1 MAEYYGYVEREKE
14 DYIDWNAVGQDVVT
28 KLDTEAERRVTKKK
42 ELADAQQE
50 ALNVFDTPNIGENKT
65 LNEVYLNNS
74 NQRKEQQLI
83 WYKALQNN
91 QMQPDEYARLTQN
104 QVDDSKMFTKLTNQS
119 QEKFA
124 LTTKRINEGK
134 ASQIEIKQMQLLQEF
149 SDLNNTA
156 FRIDP
161 KSGKMIAIKKN
172 KDGSLSK
179 NPNDIMSVQR
189 AFLNLGVEIDEY
201 DLQTNVNND
210 VKKLA
215 KIYKKVIDKG
225 DISTLDDIRQN
236 PEFKEALDA
245 AVLSQLV
252 NPNDVASILTQYG
265 EYDISF
271 DLKDK
276 GKEGMIYVDRSTNIP
291 QAVLTKKQEEDAQA
305 IVRSQYETQI
315 GTKETLKS
323 APVKTR
329 SSPRDYD
336 RREYKNVLLSIAKL
350 FYATDAVSYDT
361 AKSVFLGYL
370 NRNIEDP
377 RERYSKL
384 ERTAEGI
391 KVFNM
396 RGQALVYNFPKGGTT
411 TDFVESVSTSIGIN
425 DTKLARS
432 VGQGISNQTVG
443 VYSNTAGDNSWSGT
457 AVEPKVTNSDE
468 DDEEEEF
475 EQKSFQKGG
484 FMTLGDDAQ
493 GTGGGMGSF

>member
-179 NPNDIMSVQR
+179 NPNDIMSIQR

-201 DLQTNVNND
+201 DLQKNINND
-210 VKKLA
+210 VKNLA
-215 KIYKKVIDKG
+215 KTYKKVIDKG

-276 GKEGMIYVDRSTNIP
+276 GKEGLIYVDRSTNIP
-291 QAVLTKKQEEDAQA
+291 QAVLTKEQEEDAQA
-305 IVRSQYETQI
+305 IVRRQYETQI
-315 GTKETLKS
+315 GTTETLKS
-323 APVKTR
+323 APVKTPYR
-329 SSPRDYD
+329 PNARDYD
-336 RREYKNVLLSIAKL
+336 RRENKNVLLSIAKL
-350 FYATDAVSYDT
+350 FYAKDAVSYDT
-361 AKSVFLGYL
+361 AKSVLLGYL
-370 NRNIEDP
+370 NKNITDP
-377 RERYSKL
+377 NERYSEL
-384 ERTAEGI
+384 ERTATGI
-391 KVFNM
+391 KVFTI
-396 RGQALVYNFPKGGTT
+396 GGGYTLVFPFPEGGTT
-411 TDFVESVSTSIGIN
+411 TDFVESVSTSLGIN

-432 VGQGISNQTVG
+432 VGKGISNQTRG
-443 VYSNTAGDNSWSGT
+443 VYSNSDLKGADSWSGT
-457 AVEPKVTNSDE
+457 ALEKKVKKNTPKPAS
-468 DDEEEEF
+468 
-475 EQKSFQKGG
+475 
-484 FMTLGDDAQ
+484 A
-493 GTGGGMGSF
+493 TGGTTR

>member
-28 KLDTEAERRVTKKK
+28 KLDTEAERRVNKKK
-42 ELADAQQE
+42 ELADASQA
-50 ALNVFDTPNIGENKT
+50 ALNIFDTPNIGENKT
-65 LNEVYLNNS
+65 LNEVYLNNA
-74 NQRKEQQLI
+74 NQAKEQQLI

-104 QVDDSKMFTKLTNQS
+104 QVDDNKMFTKLTNQS
-119 QEKFA
+119 QDKFA
-124 LTTKRINEGK
+124 LTTQRINEGK

-156 FRIDP
+156 FRTDP

-179 NPNDIMSVQR
+179 NPNDIMSIQR

-291 QAVLTKKQEEDAQA
+291 QAVLTKEQEEDAQA

-323 APVKTR
+323 APVKQPST
-329 SSPRDYD
+329 PNARDYTI
-336 RREYKNVLLSIAKL
+336 REQKNVLLSIAKL

-370 NRNIEDP
+370 NKGIKEP

-384 ERTAEGI
+384 ERTATGI
-391 KVFNM
+391 KVFTIQGGNT
-396 RGQALVYNFPKGGTT
+396 LVYNFPKGGTT

-432 VGQGISNQTVG
+432 VGKGISNQTMG
-443 VYSNTAGDNSWSGT
+443 VYSNPALKGENSWSGT
-457 AVEPKVTNSDE
+457 AVEPKKTNNNS
-468 DDEEEEF
+468 
-475 EQKSFQKGG
+475 QQGSFQKGG
-484 FMTLGDDAQ
+484 FMTLGAPDPA
-493 GTGGGMGSF
+493 TGGTSR

>member
-1 MAEYYGYVEREKE
+1 
-14 DYIDWNAVGQDVVT
+14 
-28 KLDTEAERRVTKKK
+28 
-42 ELADAQQE
+42 
-50 ALNVFDTPNIGENKT
+50 
-65 LNEVYLNNS
+65 
-74 NQRKEQQLI
+74 
-83 WYKALQNN
+83 
-91 QMQPDEYARLTQN
+91 
-104 QVDDSKMFTKLTNQS
+104 
-119 QEKFA
+119 
-124 LTTKRINEGK
+124 
-134 ASQIEIKQMQLLQEF
+134 MQLLQEF

-156 FRIDP
+156 FRTDP

-179 NPNDIMSVQR
+179 NPNDIMSIQR
-189 AFLNLGVEIDEY
+189 AFLNLGVEINEY

-236 PEFKEALDA
+236 PKFKEALDA

-291 QAVLTKKQEEDAQA
+291 QAVLTKEQEEDAQA

-323 APVKTR
+323 APVKTPYR

-350 FYATDAVSYDT
+350 FYANDDVSYDT

-370 NRNIEDP
+370 NAGIEDP
-377 RERYSKL
+377 NERYSKL
-384 ERTAEGI
+384 ERTATGI
-391 KVFNM
+391 KVFTIGGGHT
-396 RGQALVYNFPKGGTT
+396 RVFPFPKGGTT
-411 TDFVESVSTSIGIN
+411 TDFVESVSTSLGIN

-432 VGQGISNQTVG
+432 VGNGISKQTMG
-443 VYSNTAGDNSWSGT
+443 VYSDNLWSGT
-457 AVEPKVTNSDE
+457 ALEKQKKNTNNNS
-468 DDEEEEF
+468 
-475 EQKSFQKGG
+475 QQGSFQKGG
-484 FMTLGDDAQ
+484 FMTLGNNAPAG
-493 GTGGGMGSF
+493 GTSQFNKKPNQ

>member
-28 KLDTEAERRVTKKK
+28 KLDTEAERRVNKKK
-42 ELADAQQE
+42 ELADASQA
-50 ALNVFDTPNIGENKT
+50 ALNIFDTPNIGENKT
-65 LNEVYLNNS
+65 LNEVYLNNA
-74 NQRKEQQLI
+74 NQAKEQQLI

-104 QVDDSKMFTKLTNQS
+104 QVDDNKMFTKLTNQS
-119 QEKFA
+119 QDKFA

-156 FRIDP
+156 FRTDP

-179 NPNDIMSVQR
+179 NPNDIMSIQR

-291 QAVLTKKQEEDAQA
+291 QAVLTKEQEEDAQA

-323 APVKTR
+323 APVKQPYT
-329 SSPRDYD
+329 PNARDYTI
-336 RREYKNVLLSIAKL
+336 REQKNVLLSIAKL

-370 NRNIEDP
+370 NKGIKEP

-384 ERTAEGI
+384 ERTATGI
-391 KVFNM
+391 KVFTIQGGNT
-396 RGQALVYNFPKGGTT
+396 LVYNFPKGGTT

-432 VGQGISNQTVG
+432 VGNGISKQTVG
-443 VYSNTAGDNSWSGT
+443 VYSADSWSGT
-457 AVEPKVTNSDE
+457 AVEPKDKKSN
-468 DDEEEEF
+468 DDEEEAF
-475 EQKSFQKGG
+475 KP
-484 FMTLGDDAQ
+484 
-493 GTGGGMGSF
+493 GGGEPEGMTAEEKVNYYEEKANQ

>member
-1 MAEYYGYVEREKE
+1 MAEYYGYVEREKK
-14 DYIDWNAVGQDVVT
+14 DYIDWNAVGQDVVA

-42 ELADAQQE
+42 ELADAQQK

-65 LNEVYLNNS
+65 LNEVYHNNS

-179 NPNDIMSVQR
+179 NPNDIMSIQR

-201 DLQTNVNND
+201 DLQTNINND

-215 KIYKKVIDKG
+215 KTYKKVIDKG

-276 GKEGMIYVDRSTNIP
+276 GKEGIIYVDRSTNIP
-291 QAVLTKKQEEDAQA
+291 QAVLTKEQEEDAQA
-305 IVRSQYETQI
+305 IVRRQYETQI
-315 GTKETLKS
+315 GTTETLKS
-323 APVKTR
+323 APAPFKPDARYYTR
-329 SSPRDYD
+329 KDN
-336 RREYKNVLLSIAKL
+336 KNVLLSIAKL

-361 AKSVFLGYL
+361 AKSVLLGYL
-370 NRNIEDP
+370 NKNIKEP
-377 RERYSKL
+377 RERYSRL
-384 ERTAEGI
+384 ERTATGI
-391 KVFNM
+391 KVFTIKGGNT
-396 RGQALVYNFPKGGTT
+396 LVFPFPQGGTT
-411 TDFVESVSTSIGIN
+411 TDFVESVSTSLGIN

-432 VGQGISNQTVG
+432 VGQGISNQTRG
-443 VYSNTAGDNSWSGT
+443 VYSNSALKGEDSWSGT
-457 AVEPKVTNSDE
+457 ALEPKKTNNNS
-468 DDEEEEF
+468 
-475 EQKSFQKGG
+475 QQGSFQPGG
-484 FMTLGDDAQ
+484 FMTLGNNAPASA
-493 GTGGGMGSF
+493 TGGTTR

>member
-1 MAEYYGYVEREKE
+1 MAEYYGYVEREKA

-119 QEKFA
+119 QDKFA
-124 LTTKRINEGK
+124 LTTQRINEGK

-276 GKEGMIYVDRSTNIP
+276 GKEGVIYVDRSKNIP
-291 QAVLTKKQEEDAQA
+291 QAVLTKEQEEDAQA

-323 APVKTR
+323 APVKTPYR
-329 SSPRDYD
+329 PTARDYTK
-336 RREYKNVLLSIAKL
+336 REQKNVLLSIAKL

-370 NRNIEDP
+370 NEGITDP
-377 RERYSKL
+377 NERYYKL
-384 ERTAEGI
+384 ERTDTGI
-391 KVFNM
+391 KVFTIGGGNT
-396 RGQALVYNFPKGGTT
+396 RVYNFPEGGTT
-411 TDFVESVSTSIGIN
+411 TDFVESVSTSLGIN

-432 VGQGISNQTVG
+432 VGKGISKQTRG
-443 VYSNTAGDNSWSGT
+443 VYSNTAGEDSWSGT
-457 AVEPKVTNSDE
+457 ALEKKEKKSNE
-468 DDEEEEF
+468 DDKEGAF
-475 EQKSFQKGG
+475 KPGG
-484 FMTLGDDAQ
+484 FITLGNKIDENL
-493 GTGGGMGSF
+493 